1 MAGTC
6 RVGNVPRRR
15 VVIDHITIGVSD
27 LARSRDFYRHALTP
41 LGFAEIGPG
50 LAQELEFGLDEAPN
64 FAISTAYGT
73 GAPVHVA
80 FAADRREQVD
90 GFYAAALEAGGRD
103 NGPPGLRPEYA
114 DDYYGA
120 FVLDPDGHNV
130 EAVHHGRG

>member
-1 MAGTC
+1 M
-6 RVGNVPRRR
+6 PRRR

-27 LARSRDFYRHALTP
+27 LERSRRFYERALIP
-41 LGFAEIGPG
+41 LGFSQIGAPLEDGQEI
-50 LAQELEFGLDEAPN
+50 EFGLEEAPN
-64 FAISTAYGT
+64 FAISTIYPT

-90 GFYAAALEAGGRD
+90 AFHAAALAEGGRD
-103 NGPPGLRPEYA
+103 NGAPGLRPKYS

-130 EAVHHGRG
+130 EAVCHGEAGR